1 MQLARRTAAKRLLLY
16 YRDVFRSLLSQE
28 LWGAHLSATAQAKA
42 SPKKLSASA
51 HPTGC
56 RIIPMRRP
64 SACHKSVSIVVAVI
78 ASAVVYVRTLI
89 HWRLPVIVRRRI
101 TVIIVVRGRGRVIRG
116 WIVIT
121 TVICGHVRPLCTS
134 AQNSCNDACAKD
146 RQQQCPTATLGF
158 HCRFHQIFPFLEFS
172 LFLSSSRACDSVSP
186 VGPSGTTTVFF
197 S

>member
-16 YRDVFRSLLSQE
+16 YRDVFRSLLPQE
-28 LWGAHLSATAQAKA
+28 LWGAHLSATAQVNA
-42 SPKKLSASA
+42 SKKLSASA

-56 RIIPMRRP
+56 RIAPMRRP
-64 SACHKSVSIVVAVI
+64 SARHKSIAVVVA
-78 ASAVVYVRTLI
+78 AVARANI
-89 HWRLPVIVRRRI
+89 HARPVSGRPVTVIVRRRI
-101 TVIIVVRGRGRVIRG
+101 TVIIVVRGRRRVIRG

>member
-1 MQLARRTAAKRLLLY
+1 
-16 YRDVFRSLLSQE
+16 
-28 LWGAHLSATAQAKA
+28 LSATAQVNA
-42 SPKKLSASA
+42 SKKLSASA

-56 RIIPMRRP
+56 RIAPMRRP
-64 SACHKSVSIVVAVI
+64 SARHKSIAVVVAAI

-101 TVIIVVRGRGRVIRG
+101 TVIIVVRGRRRVIRG